1 MKVKYDKSVDILYI
15 RLTDEII
22 DESAE
27 AQPGFVIDYDSEGEV
42 VGIEIMNASKKMRQP
57 AMVELEVA

>member
-15 RLTDEII
+15 RLTDEVI
-22 DESAE
+22 DESDE

-57 AMVELEVA
+57 AMVELEIA